1 MHARSLKY
9 LQQLYDVR
17 GLVEHLLEL
26 VKDDIVAV
34 GAARVGPHGAQGQME
49 PLAAGV
55 PLDGDR
61 AAFGGTVAQHQF
73 TVVIQPHL

>member
-1 MHARSLKY
+1 MTVLMGY
-9 LQQLYDVR
+9 LQQLHHIRV
-17 GLVEHLLEL
+17 LVKHLLEL

-34 GAARVGPHGAQGQME
+34 GAARVRAHSTKGKVE
-49 PLAAGV
+49 TLVAGV

-61 AAFGGTVAQHQF
+61 AALGNAVTQHQL